1 MYNYKNI
8 SHSLCP
14 RSRIIKATKG
24 GSASL
29 MVFSPGCTYSH
40 LGVVSENTHVW
51 AGAWASIFSLNSSSD
66 SKVQSSLKRMLHTS
80 GNLKWSLSWSLSQ
93 CLLVQWAEEAC
104 KQILTLE
111 CAKGCNASLDWQLL
125 RLNREGKLSLFG
137 QVVQEQLY
145 RGHSMSS
152 ILRHNSEFTRQSQRR
167 LLAQRVTASP
177 KMQSPER
184 ES

>member
-40 LGVVSENTHVW
+40 LGVVSENTQVW

-66 SKVQSSLKRMLHTS
+66 SKVQPRLKTM
-80 GNLKWSLSWSLSQ
+80 
-93 CLLVQWAEEAC
+93 
-104 KQILTLE
+104 
-111 CAKGCNASLDWQLL
+111 
-125 RLNREGKLSLFG
+125 
-137 QVVQEQLY
+137 
-145 RGHSMSS
+145 
-152 ILRHNSEFTRQSQRR
+152 EF
-167 LLAQRVTASP
+167 LAQLFPLFVGGVGVCFFP
-177 KMQSPER
+177 LL
-184 ES
+184 